1 MFKQILT
8 LAATVALVSPAFA
21 GEGWVTN
28 LDEAKKQAA
37 AQNKDLLI
45 EFTGSDWCPP
55 CKMLKAKVFDTKEF
69 NDFAKE
75 GFILVELDFPRQKQ
89 LEPAA
94 AQANQKAATEYNVG
108 GYPTVILA
116 TADGKPYGGFV
127 GGKNKFD
134 DVKNIIDQGTEQKKV
149 IETALKQAQEL
160 KGDDKL
166 KALINAFK
174 AVPQKYQSFYTDLK
188 QEIIALDPEDTAGF
202 IKADKL
208 VELLKKEQEEVGKA
222 INDAMN
228 KDEKEASPET
238 IAKILKTTED
248 LLAKDYQIAT
258 KTTLHEVRL
267 QYFMMDTKLD
277 EAIAEL
283 DKIID
288 LDPNGK
294 NVSRAKM
301 LKQHLSDNKAK
312 IIEQIKAQKADKAQK
327 GGM

>member
-8 LAATVALVSPAFA
+8 LAATVALVSPALA

-28 LDEAKKQAA
+28 LDEAKKQAD

-127 GGKNKFD
+127 GGKDKFE

-174 AVPQKYQSFYTDLK
+174 AIPKEYQSFYTDLK
-188 QEIIALDPEDTAGF
+188 QEILTLDPQDTAGF
-202 IKADKL
+202 VKADNLAKL
-208 VELLKKEQEEVGKA
+208 LQKEQEEISNAMNEAIPKDLNDESKA
-222 INDAMN
+222 IAIM
-228 KDEKEASPET
+228 
-238 IAKILKTTED
+238 LKTTED

-258 KTTLHEVRL
+258 KTALHEVRF
-267 QYFMMDTKLD
+267 QYFMMNAKLD

-283 DKIID
+283 DKIIG

-294 NVSRAKM
+294 NVDQAKR
-301 LKQHLSDNKAK
+301 LKQHISDNKAK
-312 IIEQIKAQKADKAQK
+312 IVEQIKAQKGHKD
-327 GGM
+327 

>member
-188 QEIIALDPEDTAGF
+188 QEVIALDPEDTAGF